1 MKSAAPAV
9 SLLLLLGLALRGV
22 TATPPHIVFIL
33 ADDVGWDDVGWKN
46 SFMRTPTLDRM
57 AREGMILNQS
67 YVQPSCSPSRAAL
80 MSGRYPYHLGLQHDT
95 VSANHRIYLLDD
107 QPILPQ
113 VSRSPFPFFLLVSIS
128 GLTSEPF
135 DLGWVALHF

>member
-22 TATPPHIVFIL
+22 AATPPHIVFIL
-33 ADDVGWDDVGWKN
+33 ADDVGWDDVGWRN
-46 SFMRTPTLDRM
+46 PFMRTPTLDRM

-80 MSGRYPYHLGLQHDT
+80 MSGRYPYHLGLQHDGI
-95 VSANHRIYLLDD
+95 SANHETFLLDD
-107 QPILPQ
+107 QPILPE
-113 VSRSPFPFFLLVSIS
+113 VSRSLFLS
-128 GLTSEPF
+128 F
-135 DLGWVALHF
+135 

>member
-9 SLLLLLGLALRGV
+9 SLLLLLGLALQGV
-22 TATPPHIVFIL
+22 AATPPHIVFIL
-33 ADDVGWDDVGWKN
+33 ADDVGWDDVGWRN
-46 SFMRTPTLDRM
+46 PFMRTPTLDRM

-80 MSGRYPYHLGLQHDT
+80 MSGRYPYHLGLQHDGI
-95 VSANHRIYLLDD
+95 SANHETFLLDD

-113 VSRSPFPFFLLVSIS
+113 VSRSLFLS
-128 GLTSEPF
+128 F
-135 DLGWVALHF
+135 